1 MSDAIQVYD
10 TEIDPENMAT
20 ILECVSAARLRKDVK
35 IDPNAMFAELLAME
49 DVSIETLEIVVKQ
62 YVDKL
67 DLQKFVMQ
75 SVAAA
80 AIESDQSIKHDWHDL
95 ARVRKE
101 EGIDS
106 KDAGVLIG
114 RGVVVVGSET
124 FVGGETF
131 GCGGETF
138 GCGFCGVKLEGAI

>member
-75 SVAAA
+75 AVAAA
-80 AIESDQSIKHDWHDL
+80 AIESDQSTKNNLISI
-95 ARVRKE
+95 A
-101 EGIDS
+101 GIANDS
-106 KDAGVLIG
+106 YYHQ
-114 RGVVVVGSET
+114 
-124 FVGGETF
+124 
-131 GCGGETF
+131 
-138 GCGFCGVKLEGAI
+138 